1 MYEIDNPDACFRM
14 VPEPTDAPTRRRVV
28 LVLADAKAYSL
39 AMERDQAGTWRRVT
53 RALGLFARLAETY
66 GGGLVDQAGD
76 SILAWFPDP
85 EPALRFAV
93 EVQRELRGEAVW
105 SGEAG
110 PLEFRIGVHAG
121 EVLEER
127 GRVFGHAINVT
138 QRIEALAPVGGI
150 CVSEAVQAELPAE
163 PGVRLRSLGRPA
175 LKNIA
180 ERLELFAVEAEG
192 LSLPPVALG
201 LPDLEEPAAPA
212 NEASVAVLPLEN
224 LSGDPADE
232 HLCRGLTT
240 DLIGD
245 LTRFRDLLV
254 IAPHSVLQF
263 QRATVPREQVA
274 RQLGVRYL
282 VAGTLQ
288 HVASRLRLR
297 VQLLEVE
304 RGQVLWSE
312 GYLGELSELFAIQE
326 DITGA
331 VAQRLA
337 IQITAAELRRLQR
350 LRSPDLDAYGMVLR
364 GQDLSHRYRRDSTL
378 HARHLFELAA
388 RTDPDYG
395 RPYAG
400 MSRTFNLAW
409 RYRWAEQPEACLDR
423 AIELA
428 AEALER
434 DHLDARGYSELGF
447 AHLYRKEHEASL
459 DAYARAVELN
469 PNDADILAE
478 YADALCYVDQAERAL
493 ELLNRAL
500 RLNPYYPDWYLWYL
514 ADVYNNL
521 DRPEDVIATVR
532 RMRNPSEGRRL
543 LAANYAHLGM
553 MTEARAEARE
563 VLRLHPNFTIA
574 DWAQRPPYQGR
585 ERLERFIEGLRR
597 AGLPER

>member
-1 MYEIDNPDACFRM
+1 M
-14 VPEPTDAPTRRRVV
+14 VDESETPPERLRVV
-28 LVLADAKAYSL
+28 LVLADVKSYSV
-39 AMERDQAGTWRRVT
+39 AMERDETGTWRRVR
-53 RALGLFARLAETY
+53 RALGLFLKLVETY
-66 GGGLVDQAGD
+66 DGHVVDEAGD
-76 SILAWFPDP
+76 AILARFGDA
-85 EPALRFAV
+85 EQALRFAV
-93 EVQRELRGEAVW
+93 EVQRELRGESVW

-110 PLEFRIGVHAG
+110 PLEFRIGMHCG
-121 EVLEER
+121 EILVQQ
-127 GRVFGHAINVT
+127 GRTFGHAINLT
-138 QRIEALAPVGGI
+138 QRIESMAPVGGI
-150 CVSEAVQAELPAE
+150 CLSETVRAELPLD

-192 LSLPPVALG
+192 LVLPPTAIG
-201 LPDLEEPAAPA
+201 LPDLEQPAVPA
-212 NEASVAVLPLEN
+212 NEASVAVLPLTN

-232 HLCRGLTT
+232 HLCAGLTT

-245 LTRFRDLLV
+245 LTRFRNLLV
-254 IAPHSVLQF
+254 IAPHSVLRF
-263 QRATVPREQVA
+263 RGGTVPEEQVA

-282 VAGTLQ
+282 VTGSLQ
-288 HVASRLRLR
+288 HVGTRLRLR
-297 VQLLEVE
+297 VQLVEVE

-312 GYLGELSELFAIQE
+312 NYQGDLAEVFAIQT

-331 VAQRLA
+331 IAFRLE
-337 IQITAAELRRLQR
+337 IQIANAELRRLQR

-388 RTDPDYG
+388 QTDPDYG
-395 RPYAG
+395 RPYSG

-409 RYRWAEQPEACLDR
+409 RYRWAEKPEACLDR

-434 DHLDARGYSELGF
+434 DNLDARGYAELGF
-447 AHLYRKEHEASL
+447 AHLYRKEHGASL

-478 YADALCYVDQAERAL
+478 YADALTYVDQPEEAL
-493 ELLNRAL
+493 QMLNRAL
-500 RLNPYYPDWYLWYL
+500 KLNPYYPDWYLWYL
-514 ADVYNNL
+514 GDVYDAL
-521 DRPEDVIATVR
+521 GRPEDVIATVQ

-553 MTEARAEARE
+553 LDAARAEAQE
-563 VLRLHPNFTIA
+563 VLRLHPGFTIA
-574 DWAQRPPYQGR
+574 NWSQRPPYKYR
-585 ERLERFIEGLRR
+585 EKLDRFIEGLRR